1 MPPGYR
7 RYDLGPMGDFGLYLL
22 FLVPPLVLGLV
33 VQSWLKRTFAKYSNV
48 QLSSGLPGAQVA
60 RQILDQHG
68 LQDVPVELSPA
79 GPLSDNYDPRKKAL
93 FLSEP
98 VYQPPT
104 VAAAAVAAHETGH
117 ALQDQAHYAPLRI
130 RSVMYPAV
138 AFASNAWI
146 WLLFAGAILGLLN
159 LVAVALILY
168 AVAVA
173 FHIVTLPVEFNAS
186 RRASAELRELGLVGP
201 TESEGVQKVLTAAAL
216 TYVAGAL
223 AALSLL
229 LYYLLIFFGRR

>member
-1 MPPGYR
+1 
-7 RYDLGPMGDFGLYLL
+7 MGDFVLYLA
-22 FLVPPLVLGLV
+22 FMIPPLLIGLG
-33 VQSWLKRTFAKYSNV
+33 VQAWLKRTFAKYSGV
-48 QLSSGLPGAQVA
+48 EVSSGLNGAQVA
-60 RQILDQHG
+60 REILNRNG
-68 LQDVPVELSPA
+68 LEDVPVDVSPGGA
-79 GPLSDNYDPRKKAL
+79 LSDHYDPRKKAL

-98 VYQPPT
+98 VYRPAT

-117 ALQDQAHYAPLRI
+117 ALQDASGYTPLRI
-130 RSVMYPAV
+130 RSAIYPAV

-146 WLLFAGAILGLLN
+146 WLLLLGAVLGALN
-159 LVAVALILY
+159 LVALALILY

-186 RRASAELRELGLVGP
+186 RRAAGQLRELGLVSAG
-201 TESEGVQKVLTAAAL
+201 ENEGVQKVLNAAAL

-229 LYYLLIFFGRR
+229 LYYALVFFGNRD

>member
-1 MPPGYR
+1 
-7 RYDLGPMGDFGLYLL
+7 MGDFALYLA
-22 FLVPPLVLGLV
+22 FMIPPLVLGLA

-48 QLSSGLPGAQVA
+48 ELSSGLPGAQVA
-60 RQILDQHG
+60 RQILDSNG
-68 LQDVPVELSPA
+68 LSEVPVEMAPGGA
-79 GPLSDNYDPRKKAL
+79 LSDHYDPRNKAL

-98 VYQPPT
+98 VYTPPS

-117 ALQDQAHYAPLRI
+117 ALQDSAGYVPLRL
-130 RSVMYPAV
+130 RSAMYPAV
-138 AFASNAWI
+138 AFASTAWI
-146 WLLFAGAILGLLN
+146 WLLIIGAILGALN
-159 LVAVALILY
+159 LVALALILY

-186 RRASAELRELGLVGP
+186 RRAAGQLRELGLVGAN
-201 TESEGVQKVLTAAAL
+201 EGEGVEKVLKAAAF

-229 LYYLLIFFGRR
+229 LYYALIFFGNRN

>member
-1 MPPGYR
+1 
-7 RYDLGPMGDFGLYLL
+7 MGDFALYLA
-22 FLVPPLVLGLV
+22 FMIPPLVLGLA

-48 QLSSGLPGAQVA
+48 ELSSGLPGAQVA
-60 RQILDQHG
+60 RQILDSNG
-68 LQDVPVELSPA
+68 LSEVPVEMAPGGA
-79 GPLSDNYDPRKKAL
+79 LSDHYDPRKKAL

-98 VYQPPT
+98 VYTPPS

-117 ALQDQAHYAPLRI
+117 ALQDSRGYVPLKI
-130 RSVMYPAV
+130 RSAMYPAV
-138 AFASNAWI
+138 AFASTAWI
-146 WLLFAGAILGLLN
+146 WLLIIGAILGALN
-159 LVAVALILY
+159 LVALALILY

-186 RRASAELRELGLVGP
+186 RRAAVQLRELGLVGAN
-201 TESEGVQKVLTAAAL
+201 EGEGVEKVLRAAAF

-229 LYYLLIFFGRR
+229 LYYALIFFGNRN

>member
-1 MPPGYR
+1 
-7 RYDLGPMGDFGLYLL
+7 MGDFGLYLL

-98 VYQPPT
+98 VYQPST